1 MNLSRF
7 LTIQH
12 YIITKFKTRDRTV
25 LVKRLKSGA
34 SMALKKV
41 LFIAF
46 ILIVSMSSF
55 ALSPVGTHGKL
66 NISDGKMVGS
76 VDSQPVQLAGMSLF
90 WSLWEGE
97 KFYNRQVVSWLVQN
111 WNVSV
116 VRACLGIGQ
125 AGSYDTDP
133 NAAQNQY
140 NKIKAVVD
148 AAIANGIY
156 VIVDYHGHDANLSV
170 DKAKKFFSDMSKEYA
185 GVPNLIWEI
194 WNEPDVKNGSG
205 IVYSD
210 PALTEARKT
219 WDNWRDIKKYAAE
232 VIPVI
237 RANSDNIIVVGTPDW
252 SKDVDTAIADP
263 IAGPN
268 IAYTL
273 HFYAGQPYHQD
284 TLRAKARAAVAK
296 KAPLFVTEF
305 GTTKSDGGSDGT
317 YDSVQTR
324 IWLDWCDS
332 NKISW
337 VNWSIVDKGEASA
350 VLKSGAPATGGW
362 TNDQISPSGKL
373 ILARLKSRPAYEYT
387 DIIPDDGKS
396 LPGVIEA
403 ESYAAKSDAIKSE
416 NTSDASGGQSLGYT
430 SNGAWTE
437 YNVVVRK
444 EGAYQARLRVAT
456 DPGGTLTLKS
466 GTTTLAIW
474 KVASTGGWSSW
485 KTTDNSGTFSLP
497 AGEKKLR
504 LEWSGTASS
513 LVNLNYLEF
522 VFIKGKDPNDTIPN
536 DSIPNDTIPNDTIS
550 NKGKSLP
557 GRIEAESLKS
567 KSEALTIE
575 NCSDTSGRSGGKS
588 LGYTTN
594 GAWAEYPVT
603 IVTTGKY
610 TAKIRVAA
618 DQGFGGTITMK
629 IGDKKV
635 NSWTIGSTGGWSTW
649 KTIDS
654 CDTFELTKGDA
665 VLRLEWSG
673 TASSLVNI
681 NWMEFTCHTAI
692 GIREFRSPMKFKA
705 PVLSINKGT
714 LSLTHYGDVIKISL
728 LSLDG
733 RVIKSI
739 VPMSSRVSLPVGN
752 GAFLIVLQSRNGMM
766 QSYRVVNS
774 D

>member
-1 MNLSRF
+1 M
-7 LTIQH
+7 
-12 YIITKFKTRDRTV
+12 
-25 LVKRLKSGA
+25 RLK
-34 SMALKKV
+34 KIC
-41 LFIAF
+41 LFTA
-46 ILIVSMSSF
+46 ILVSACTAF

-66 NISDGKMVGS
+66 TINGAKVVGT
-76 VDSQPVQLAGMSLF
+76 DDKPVQLAGMSLF

-111 WNVSV
+111 WNVTV
-116 VRACLGIGQ
+116 IRACLGIGQ

-156 VIVDYHGHDANLSV
+156 VIVDYHGHDANISV
-170 DKAKKFFSDMSKEYA
+170 DKAKKFFGDMSKEYA
-185 GVPNLIWEI
+185 GVPNIIWEI

-205 IVYSD
+205 IVYED

-284 TLRAKARAAVAK
+284 TLRAKARAAVAMG
-296 KAPLFVTEF
+296 APLFVTEF

-332 NKISW
+332 NDISW

-350 VLKSGAPATGGW
+350 VLKSGASATGGW
-362 TNDQISPSGKL
+362 TSNDISPSGKL

-396 LPGVIEA
+396 LPGTIEA
-403 ESYAAKSDAIKSE
+403 ESFVTKSDAIKSE
-416 NTSDASGGQSLGYT
+416 NTSDASGGQSIGYT
-430 SNGAWTE
+430 SNGAWAE
-437 YNVVVRK
+437 YNVIVRK
-444 EGAYQARLRVAT
+444 EGTYQARLRVAT
-456 DPGGTLTLKS
+456 DPGGTITMKS
-466 GTTTLAIW
+466 GTSTLAQW
-474 KVASTGGWSSW
+474 KISSTGGWSSW
-485 KTTDNSGTFSLP
+485 KTTDNSDTFSLP

-513 LVNLNYLEF
+513 LVNLNYIEF
-522 VFIKGKDPNDTIPN
+522 IFITAKDTTDTIPT
-536 DSIPNDTIPNDTIS
+536 DTIPADTIT
-550 NKGKSLP
+550 NNGKSLP

-567 KSEALTIE
+567 KSESLTIE
-575 NCSDTSGRSGGKS
+575 SCSDTNGGKN
-588 LGYTTN
+588 LGYTTS

-603 IVTTGKY
+603 IVRSGKY
-610 TAKIRVAA
+610 TATIRVAA
-618 DQGFGGTITMK
+618 DQGFGGTITAK
-629 IGDKKV
+629 IGDKNV
-635 NSWTIGSTGGWSTW
+635 CAWTVGSTGGWSTW

-654 CDTFELTKGDA
+654 CDTFELTKGEA

-681 NWMEFTCHTAI
+681 NWIDFTCHAASEAIRPANPKHTTAPEI
-692 GIREFRSPMKFKA
+692 SSIKGNLTFKH
-705 PVLSINKGT
+705 N
-714 LSLTHYGDVIKISL
+714 GDIVKITI

-733 RVIKSI
+733 KVIKNITPKSNNVSI
-739 VPMSSRVSLPVGN
+739 PVRN
-752 GAFLIVLQSRNGMM
+752 GVFLLMVQSRNGAV
-766 QSYRVVNS
+766 SGYRVVNS
-774 D
+774 AK